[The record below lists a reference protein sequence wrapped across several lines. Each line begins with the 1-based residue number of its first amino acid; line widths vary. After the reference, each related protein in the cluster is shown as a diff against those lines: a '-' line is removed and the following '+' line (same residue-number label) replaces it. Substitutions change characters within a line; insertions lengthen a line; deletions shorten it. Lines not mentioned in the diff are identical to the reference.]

1 MDSTAPD
8 TLVRLGFITIV
19 AQLGH
24 GLVVVDL
31 NVAPFK
37 STTRGTISNMFGDK
51 SFQALKKSGF
61 AKLGNHL
68 SGLNFFV

>member
-8 TLVRLGFITIV
+8 TLVRLGFLTIV
-19 AQLGH
+19 AKLGH

-31 NVAPFK
+31 NVPPFK
-37 STTRGTISNMFGDK
+37 SATLGTISNMFGDQ
-51 SFQALKKSGF
+51 SPLEPKKSGF

-68 SGLNFFV
+68 SGLSFL